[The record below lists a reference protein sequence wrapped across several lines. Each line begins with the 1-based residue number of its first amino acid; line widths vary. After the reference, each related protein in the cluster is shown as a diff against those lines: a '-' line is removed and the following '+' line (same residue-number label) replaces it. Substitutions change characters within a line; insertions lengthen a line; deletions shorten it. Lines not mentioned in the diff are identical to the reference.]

1 MRLSIIVTDSGPLIT
16 LAVGG
21 SLDALLVPQL
31 PVIVP
36 DMVRFEVIQSLDKP
50 GAREVADWIRNN
62 EGKRVRVASTEVFEE
77 FEVLRSASIAT
88 KTKDRGERAAA
99 EVLSNELNENDFGA
113 ILIFEDSDVR
123 KQNFLIRL
131 PDQVAVVSTSE
142 FLHGLERHGLLAA
155 GVADAVLDRA
165 VDVRGNEILRRHLSL
180 TGNGDALEDWSS
192 HMDPPR

>member
-1 MRLSIIVTDSGPLIT
+1 MKISIIVTDSSPLIT

-21 SLDALLVPQL
+21 SLGALLIPQL

-50 GAREVADWIRNN
+50 GAREVADWIRDN
-62 EGKRVRVASTEVFEE
+62 EGALVRVASTEVFEE
-77 FEVLRSASIAT
+77 FEVLRSAGIAT

-99 EVLSNELNENDFGA
+99 EVLSNELNEADFGA

-131 PDQVAVVSTSE
+131 PDQVAVISTSE
-142 FLHGLERHGLLAA
+142 FLDGLERHGLLQA
-155 GVADAVLDRA
+155 GIADAVLDRA
-165 VDVRGNEILRRHLSL
+165 VDVRGNEILNRHLRV
-180 TGNGDALEDWSS
+180 TGNGDAPEDWPSRMAP
-192 HMDPPR
+192 HR

>member
-88 KTKDRGERAAA
+88 KTKDRGA
-99 EVLSNELNENDFGA
+99 
-113 ILIFEDSDVR
+113 
-123 KQNFLIRL
+123 
-131 PDQVAVVSTSE
+131 VAVKRVVASSRRVYERGPVYLPVEHTVS
-142 FLHGLERHGLLAA
+142 
-155 GVADAVLDRA
+155 
-165 VDVRGNEILRRHLSL
+165 SL
-180 TGNGDALEDWSS
+180 IVTFPA
-192 HMDPPR
+192 